1 MNERSGHGRAAGFIL
16 ERATPSRSLANGVS
30 CLPAPVAQVK
40 RSCWRGQ
47 IVTGGDRALPEE
59 VPVVLTYDGSAH
71 AVMMA
76 TPADLEDFAIGF
88 SLSDS
93 LVQTV
98 NQVETLEVIPG
109 EQGIELRMF
118 LARSQAEVLR
128 RRRRYRAG
136 PTGCGLCGIESLAD
150 ALPPLHPA
158 ESQLRVAAE
167 CIRAAVQDFP
177 VHQNLNQQAHAIH
190 AAAFCRLGQDLIL
203 REDVGRHNALDKL
216 AGALA
221 RGGIPAESGFIVL
234 SSRVSIEM
242 VQKATVMG
250 TPIIVALSA
259 PTALAVRA
267 CDAASLT
274 LIAIAREDSFEV
286 FTHPERIGGDW
297 ARRQCNPAPSAS
309 PETMRMPP

>member
-1 MNERSGHGRAAGFIL
+1 
-16 ERATPSRSLANGVS
+16 
-30 CLPAPVAQVK
+30 
-40 RSCWRGQ
+40 
-47 IVTGGDRALPEE
+47 LPEE
-59 VPVVLTYDGSAH
+59 VPVALTYDGSAH

-88 SLSDS
+88 SLSEN
-93 LVQTV
+93 LVQSV
-98 NQVETLEVIPG
+98 DQVETLEVILD

-118 LARSQAEVLR
+118 IATPQAEALR
-128 RRRRYRAG
+128 RRRRYLAG
-136 PTGCGLCGIESLAD
+136 PTGCGLCGIETLAE
-150 ALPPLHPA
+150 ALSPLRPA

-177 VHQNLNQQAHAIH
+177 LHQQLNQQAHAIH
-190 AAAFCRLGQDLIL
+190 AAAFCREGQDLIL

-221 RGGIPAESGFIVL
+221 RGRLAAENGFVLL

-250 TPIIVALSA
+250 TPVIVGLSA

-267 CDAASLT
+267 CEVAGLT

-286 FTHPERIGGDW
+286 FTHPERIGGDRW
-297 ARRQCNPAPSAS
+297 RRPRNPPRSAS
-309 PETMRMPP
+309 AETMRVPP